1 MTVQMKRLALTI
13 GLLGAIAPI
22 LPATANPVLEVEA
35 SSGENNTFA
44 ERETVA
50 PGSTHVLGGLSLGD
64 TLEDADYSFSGTL
77 EPDGVD
83 TYEIPG
89 LSADTPFYTWIDNS
103 DSGIDTVLGVF
114 DGDTLLL
121 TDDDSSPVGSGLAS
135 GIGGTTNS
143 DGTISLSV
151 TGFPDFDFDGM
162 ADPPPDFGFDPGIP
176 APDFPGEAGAYDIQI
191 QLGVNSISNA
201 DPEAADYTFTEEL
214 VVGEVNMVTLD
225 DLPPSEPFIVWIDNA
240 ASGVDTVL
248 GVFDESG
255 ELIDFN
261 DDASPYGNG
270 LGSAITGFV
279 NADGS
284 LDLRITGFPDFNF
297 DGDYADDAGGFPGGP
312 MPFEPTGH
320 GAAGDYELYV
330 TLGVD
335 SIQGDVDFLSFPGLE
350 PGSEFAAEI
359 TLANFDPIL
368 GWYDDEGMLIIVDD
382 DGGQNVL
389 PRLVG
394 TVPSSG
400 VVNVAVSAFGD
411 FEFQGEHASVSDYV
425 LKLEISPE

>member
-35 SSGENNTFA
+35 SSGANDAFTD
-44 ERETVA
+44 RETVA
-50 PGSTHVLGGLSLGD
+50 AGSTYVLGGLRFGD
-64 TLEDADYSFSGTL
+64 ALENADYSFSGTL
-77 EPDGVD
+77 DADNVNTFEVPDLS
-83 TYEIPG
+83 PG
-89 LSADTPFYTWIDNS
+89 TPFYAWIDNS
-103 DSGIDTVLGVF
+103 ASGVDTVLGVF
-114 DGDTLLL
+114 DGDMLLL

-135 GIGGTTNS
+135 GIGGTVND
-143 DGTISLSV
+143 DGTLTLSV
-151 TGFPDFDFDGM
+151 TGFPDFDFNGM
-162 ADPPPDFGFDPGIP
+162 ADPPPDIGFDPGP
-176 APDFPGEAGAYDIQI
+176 APDFPGESGAYDIQI

-201 DPEAADYTFTEEL
+201 DPDAADYTFTQEL
-214 VVGEVNMVTLD
+214 IAGEVNMLSLD

-248 GVFDESG
+248 GVFDETG
-255 ELIDFN
+255 ELVDFN

-279 NADGS
+279 SDDGT
-284 LDLRITGFPDFNF
+284 LDLRVTGFPDFDF
-297 DGDYADDAGGFPGGP
+297 DGDYADDAAGFPGGP
-312 MPFEPTGH
+312 MSFEPTGH
-320 GAAGDYELYV
+320 GAVGDYEMYV
-330 TLGVD
+330 ALGVD
-335 SIQGDVDFLSFPGLE
+335 SIQGDVDFLSFPDLE
-350 PGSEFAAEI
+350 PGSEFVAEI

-368 GWYDDEGMLIIVDD
+368 GWYDDEGTQIIVDD

-400 VVNVAVSAFGD
+400 VVNIAVSAFGD
-411 FEFQGEHASVSDYV
+411 FEFQGDHAAVSDYV
-425 LKLEISPE
+425 LKLEIDPE